1 MRKAFT
7 LIELLVV
14 IAIIAILAAI
24 LFPVFAQAREAAK
37 KTQALSNLKQLG
49 TATVMYATDND
60 DMLPLGTVPNSAAG
74 TWRATS
80 VVPTA
85 WNYNTGVNADFQ
97 MHWANSTQTYMKNWD
112 IDTVPGVPNLRSSII
127 AALTTNGTGRPQK
140 IGVNYNGLLHAYS
153 LSGVESPS
161 RLPLLWH
168 GQGKHNWDGMTYS
181 MPALNCTS
189 TTPGPCGFTP
199 GSPPMAGALTGTSGS
214 LWLYDPNPGGNANVT
229 QFMYGK
235 NLGLVATDSSAK
247 FINLSGAT
255 TLQGPNS
262 IYRDPF
268 AQYDARGV
276 SMTIYVCRG
285 SAAEPTTAAYWCYFR
300 PDATFQ

>member
-37 KTQALSNLKQLG
+37 KTQALSNAKQQG
-49 TATVMYATDND
+49 TATIMYATDND
-60 DMLPLGTVPNSAAG
+60 DLLPLGTVPNSATG
-74 TWRATS
+74 LWRFNN

-85 WNYNTGVNADFQ
+85 WNYNTGVNPDFQ
-97 MHWANSTQTYMKNWD
+97 MHWANSTQNYSKNYD
-112 IDTVPGVPNLRSSII
+112 ILTVPGVPLLKSALI
-127 AALTTNGTGRPQK
+127 ATLTTNGTGRPAK
-140 IGVNYNGLLHAYS
+140 VGLNFNGLMHAW
-153 LSGVESPS
+153 PS
-161 RLPLLWH
+161 SSIEAPSKSPLLWH

-181 MPALNCTS
+181 MPALNCNGAA
-189 TTPGPCGFTP
+189 PGNCIFTP
-199 GSPPMAGALTGTSGS
+199 GAAPMVGASGNS
-214 LWLYDPNPGGNANVT
+214 GDLWLYTNENANVT

-235 NLGLVATDSSAK
+235 NLVVVATDSSAR
-247 FINLSGAT
+247 FINLSGAV

-276 SMTIYVCRG
+276 SVSRYICRG
-285 SAAEPTTAAYWCYFR
+285 SAAEPPVAAYWCYFR